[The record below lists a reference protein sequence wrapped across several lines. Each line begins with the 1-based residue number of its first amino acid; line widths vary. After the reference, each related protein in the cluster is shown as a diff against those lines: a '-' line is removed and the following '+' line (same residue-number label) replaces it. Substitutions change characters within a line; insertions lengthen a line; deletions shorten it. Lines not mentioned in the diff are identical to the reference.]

1 MELWQ
6 LEAREAIRDLVARY
20 NANGDSGRFAD
31 VVALFAPDAVM
42 ITGDGTKRGPE
53 EILTIFTGARDRFAR
68 GGRPAASPPAEP
80 TASSPP
86 PPAPPPPKVVR
97 HFTATH
103 QIDLVDRTT
112 AKGRCYFQVL
122 TTAGLDH
129 WGRYVDEYR
138 VVEGAWLFAKR
149 TVTID
154 GRSPVSV
161 LGPARE
167 GS

>member
-20 NANGDSGRFAD
+20 NANGDSGRYAQ
-31 VVALFAPDAVM
+31 VVELFAPDGVM
-42 ITGDGTKRGPE
+42 TTADGTKTGPE

-68 GGRPAASPPAEP
+68 GGRPAPAP
-80 TASSPP
+80 DTAPAASPP
-86 PPAPPPPKVVR
+86 PPRVVR

-103 QIDLVDRTT
+103 QIDLVDRAT
-112 AKGRCYFQVL
+112 ATGRCYFQVL
-122 TTAGLDH
+122 TSTGLDH

-138 VVEGAWLFAKR
+138 VVDGAWRFARR

-154 GRSPVSV
+154 GRSPDSI
-161 LGPARE
+161 LGPAR
-167 GS
+167 GDRAG

>member
-20 NANGDSGRFAD
+20 NANGDSGRYAQ
-31 VVALFAPDAVM
+31 VVELFAPDAVM
-42 ITGDGTKRGPE
+42 VTGDGTKTGPE

-68 GGRPAASPPAEP
+68 GGRPAGADADPS
-80 TASSPP
+80 
-86 PPAPPPPKVVR
+86 APPPTPKVVR

-112 AKGRCYFQVL
+112 ATGRCYFQVL

-138 VVEGAWLFAKR
+138 VVDGAWRFARR

-154 GRSPVSV
+154 GRSPDSI
-161 LGPARE
+161 LGPARD
-167 GS
+167 GR